1 MLAARRTSTD
11 RLEVLEVPRPEA
23 ADADEVIV
31 DMLYA
36 AVNPFDAQVLRGKIG
51 PQGKVLTLGSE
62 GTGLLDGE
70 LVQVSGGGVG
80 AVRDG
85 TFASQVAVP
94 RTSIKPLATGI
105 DPKAAATVGVAGK
118 TAWRAVHQLAQVS
131 ATDVVLVLGAS
142 GGVGTFAAQLA
153 RSTGA
158 RVLAHTGSDAK
169 SGRLQELGLEAVVA
183 AGADALRAAVA
194 GQDVSVVLDP
204 LGGDYLSSI
213 LELLVPGA
221 RMVNYGVLAGA
232 VARFDLGVFY
242 GRGLKLIG
250 TSGSTTPP
258 ADREAALTGAT
269 AAIASGQVVVD
280 VEVLP
285 LSAAPQAFERL
296 AAREVQGKLLL
307 DTSSAVE

>member
-11 RLEVLEVPRPEA
+11 HLEVLEVPHPVVGT
-23 ADADEVIV
+23 DEVIV

-51 PQGKVLTLGSE
+51 PQGKILTLGSE
-62 GTGLLDGE
+62 GTGLLEGK

-85 TFASQVAVP
+85 TFANQVAVP
-94 RTSIKPLATGI
+94 RSSVKLLADDI
-105 DPKAAATVGVAGK
+105 DPRMAATVGVAGK
-118 TAWRAVHQLAQVS
+118 TAWRVVHQLAQVS
-131 ATDVVLVLGAS
+131 VNDVVLVLGAS

-153 RSTGA
+153 QSTGA
-158 RVLAHTGSDAK
+158 RVLAHTGSQAK
-169 SGRLQELGLEAVVA
+169 SARLQELGLQPVVA
-183 AGADALRAAVA
+183 AGPAELRAAIA
-194 GQDVSVVLDP
+194 GKDVSVVLDP
-204 LGGDYLSSI
+204 LGGDYLSSV

-232 VARFDLGVFY
+232 VTRFDLGVFY

-250 TSGSTTPP
+250 TSGSTTP
-258 ADREAALTGAT
+258 AAEREAALTGVT
-269 AAIASGQVVVD
+269 AAVAEGRVVVD
-280 VEVLP
+280 VDVLP

-296 AAREVQGKLLL
+296 SARGVQGKLLL
-307 DTSSAVE
+307 DTSSTVE